1 MTIWGKL
8 GGAAAGFALGG
19 PIGALAG
26 ALAGHFLVDEGL
38 LAPETKPPR
47 ETIAF
52 TVGLVALAAKMAKAD
67 GVVTRREVDA
77 FRRLVRISPED
88 EPRVVALF
96 DLAKQSVAG
105 FDAYARQLRD
115 LLKDEPKTLEDLLDG
130 LFGIAAADGAVHEA
144 ELAYLGEVA
153 AIFGFSEREFECIK
167 ARHVVIGGGAD
178 PYRVLGV
185 APDVSNE
192 KIKSVWRAL
201 VSEHHPDRLIAR
213 GVPAEMVALA
223 TAKIASINAAYDTLR
238 KARGFA

>member
-19 PIGALAG
+19 PIGALVG
-26 ALAGHFLVDEGL
+26 TLAGHFLLDEGL
-38 LAPETKPPR
+38 LAPEARPPR

-67 GVVTRREVDA
+67 GVITCNEVDA
-77 FRRLVRISPED
+77 FRRLVRIAPED

-115 LLKDEPKTLEDLLDG
+115 LLKDEPKTLEDLIDG
-130 LFGIAAADGAVHEA
+130 LFGIATADGAVHEA
-144 ELAYLGEVA
+144 ELAYLAEVA
-153 AIFGFSEREFECIK
+153 TIFGLSEAEFESVK
-167 ARHVVIGGGAD
+167 ARHVVGGGAD

-185 APDVSNE
+185 PPDASNE
-192 KIKSVWRAL
+192 TIKTRWRAL
-201 VSEHHPDRLIAR
+201 VTEHHPDKLIAR
-213 GVPAEMVALA
+213 GVPAEMISLA
-223 TAKIASINAAYDTLR
+223 TAKIAAINAAYDTLR

>member
-26 ALAGHFLVDEGL
+26 TLAGHFLVDEGL
-38 LAPETKPPR
+38 LAPDARPPR
-47 ETIAF
+47 ETVAF

-67 GVVTRREVDA
+67 GVITCNEVDA
-77 FRRLVRISPED
+77 FRRLVKIAPED

-130 LFGIAAADGAVHEA
+130 LFGIATADGAVHEA
-144 ELAYLGEVA
+144 ELAYLAEVA
-153 AIFGFSEREFECIK
+153 SIFGLSEAEFECVK
-167 ARHVVIGGGAD
+167 SRHVVIGGGAD
-178 PYRVLGV
+178 PYRVLGI

-192 KIKSVWRAL
+192 TIKTTWRAL
-201 VSEHHPDRLIAR
+201 VTEYHPDKLMAR
-213 GVPAEMVALA
+213 GVPAEMIALA
-223 TAKIASINAAYDTLR
+223 TAKIAAINAAYSTLR